1 MKSMAAFSTWDT
13 AIIIGMVVIYI
24 IVTSIVSIRLR
35 SRTSEQFMVAGRSM
49 PVFVVAILL
58 MSEFIGAKSTVGT
71 SQEAFTSGIAASWS
85 VLAASI
91 GFVFFA
97 LFMAKRLYN
106 SGEFTISGFIAKKYG
121 KAAKLIVSAIMIYAL
136 FLVNV
141 GNYVSGAAAISSVM
155 RINLPTAAI
164 ITAIVST
171 IYFAWGGLKSV
182 AYLTI
187 VHSAVKIIGLGI
199 LSVVAWRLTGGIHP
213 MVQAMPEH
221 YFTWKGSL
229 SGGTIGAWIIG
240 TAGAIFS
247 TQFIIQAISSTRNA
261 NAARNTTLLAA
272 ILCVPIALV
281 LGFLGVAAKYLY
293 PDIKSL
299 YALPV
304 FLQHMHPLLSGL
316 VTTSLVASIFV
327 SVSTVALA
335 IASLIVKDFYVPRY
349 NPTPEVEFKMTR
361 RISFIVGFAPL
372 IFVLFVPQILAL
384 SFFTRALRLTVS
396 VVALMGIYLPFFD
409 SKRGAIAGMILATV
423 ATTIWYLLGNPFG
436 IDNMY
441 VALLTPAVVIV
452 LEKLL
457 FSSGTTPTADPY
469 ANMNDTPHEAAA
481 ARSAPVHAQSNAE
494 AQSLLSKQSH

>member
-1 MKSMAAFSTWDT
+1 
-13 AIIIGMVVIYI
+13 
-24 IVTSIVSIRLR
+24 
-35 SRTSEQFMVAGRSM
+35 
-49 PVFVVAILL
+49 
-58 MSEFIGAKSTVGT
+58 
-71 SQEAFTSGIAASWS
+71 
-85 VLAASI
+85 
-91 GFVFFA
+91 
-97 LFMAKRLYN
+97 MAKRLYN

-187 VHSAVKIIGLGI
+187 VHSAVKIIGLTI
-199 LSVVAWRLTGGIHP
+199 LAVVAWRLTGGIHP
-213 MVQAMPEH
+213 MMQSMPEH

-272 ILCVPIALV
+272 IFCVPIALV

-304 FLQHMHPLLSGL
+304 FLQHMHPLLSG
-316 VTTSLVASIFV
+316 
-327 SVSTVALA
+327 LA

-441 VALLTPAVVIV
+441 VALLTPAIVIV

-457 FSSGTTPTADPY
+457 FSSGTAPTADPY

-481 ARSAPVHAQSNAE
+481 ARSAPVHGKTGTE